1 MGKIGKVFTFLLILT
16 MAFSMELLISKPFG
30 LAQTGTN
37 VSYIISSD
45 TTWTQ
50 TGSPYNFVGNV
61 LVNSG
66 VTLTIG
72 SGTTVNLNNYYLR
85 VNGSLIIQ
93 PGATIN
99 MQIIGEAIRINGA
112 ISAIGTSD
120 NPIHLNG
127 GAYWHNLP
135 TPFVSTSYV
144 TFASKSV
151 DWNPETNSGSI
162 VENAIVNYTGFQV
175 ASGVKISSCN
185 FLSYSDLTLLG
196 GSPTVSGNNIACP
209 FSLIYGMNLVDGTET
224 PLATT
229 RLSCTI
235 TNNLISDGLYV
246 ESGSGSVTDN
256 VISGGLTVSDEYG
269 DAVSDVIE
277 RNLIGN
283 SSVGIS
289 FSIENSYN
297 NHAVIENNT
306 VINNSVGI
314 QIGNQFSPA
323 LSNNNIYGN
332 ELNVKLTGK
341 ASAQINLPN
350 NWWGTTDQSAIS
362 QTIYDYKNDFN
373 LGTVNYIPF
382 LTAPNPQALPNQNAP
397 IPTPNPSTSPT
408 PTPSQTPTATPTVP
422 EFSWLMILP
431 LFAFMLSVAV
441 ILRHRKPTSFS
452 KRQSLTNLTL
462 CSMV

>member
-1 MGKIGKVFTFLLILT
+1 

-45 TTWTQ
+45 TTWIQ
-50 TGSPYNFVGNV
+50 TGGPYNFIGNV

-85 VNGSLIIQ
+85 VNGSLVIQ

-99 MQIIGEAIRINGA
+99 MQIIGEAIRVNGVL
-112 ISAIGTSD
+112 SAIGTSD
-120 NPIHLNG
+120 NPIHING
-127 GAYWHNLP
+127 GAVWHNFP
-135 TPFVSTSYV
+135 TPFASISYIK
-144 TFASKSV
+144 FDSNSAGW
-151 DWNPETNSGSI
+151 DPQANSGSI

-196 GSPTVSGNNIACP
+196 GSPKVSGNNIACP
-209 FSLIYGMNLVDGTET
+209 FSLIYGMNLVDGTEA

-235 TNNLISDGLYV
+235 TNNLITDGLYV

-269 DAVSDVIE
+269 DAISDVIE

-283 SSVGIS
+283 SSVGLS

-297 NHAVIENNT
+297 NYAVIENNT
-306 VINNSVGI
+306 VTNNSVGI

-373 LGTVNYIPF
+373 LGTVNFTPF
-382 LTAPNPQALPNQNAP
+382 LTDPNPQALPDQNAP
-397 IPTPNPSTSPT
+397 IPTTNPSASPT
-408 PTPSQTPTATPTVP
+408 LTVAPTSSSPTPSQTPTATPTVT

-441 ILRHRKPTSFS
+441 ILRHRKTTSLS
-452 KRQSLTNLTL
+452 N
-462 CSMV
+462 